1 MSTRA
6 STRAGVGRGDASEE
20 RTAGGTPNRRRRV
33 ALELPWS
40 TIWRA
45 VGVAI
50 LVWVWFRLSWLVMVL
65 LVAAVLAVAV
75 DPLVTRL
82 ERHGLRRALAS
93 ILVGV
98 ALLAVIVGFAYV
110 TWSTL
115 VDQAH
120 VIESRSSAFIDDLT
134 RRSPPFIADFIRGAR
149 PSVGGGGNQL
159 SAYLA
164 HTGQSLLNALTVLA
178 LGFVLTIYLLI
189 EGKQTYA
196 WLTAYVPRR
205 RRAKVHATAI
215 EVRRVL
221 KAYVFGN
228 VLTSI
233 FAAVFSFAA
242 LSLLKVPAALLLAL
256 LAGICD
262 FVPVLG
268 FIVSGLPAV
277 LLATT
282 VSPAAAM
289 AVAVL
294 YVGYHAIE
302 NYAIAPRVYGDQ
314 LKLSDVG
321 VVVAFAAGLSLAG
334 LVGALLALPIA
345 AAYPAIESLWLER
358 AVGSETV
365 EDHARIEHRTLKPH
379 G

>member
-1 MSTRA
+1 
-6 STRAGVGRGDASEE
+6 
-20 RTAGGTPNRRRRV
+20 
-33 ALELPWS
+33 
-40 TIWRA
+40 